1 MTREEFAAHV
11 REIEKRYASRPRA
24 LRARVVWLA
33 MVGYAG
39 MLAWLGTVIFF
50 AALFFVPGVRM
61 PLDGG
66 WLLMLIGAL
75 ILTIGGWAVM
85 RVLWVRLT
93 PPEGRLVSPREVPAL
108 HAMLTDLRRRLRST
122 GFYRVIITPDC
133 NAMVCEVPRLGVLG
147 WPRHYL
153 QIGLPLLECLSAD
166 EVRAVLAHECAH
178 LSARDGRVSS
188 WLYRLRRSWDQI
200 FAKLREPYVRGSVS
214 LRPLLVK
221 FIEWFWPRFDA
232 HAFVHSRSKEFKAD
246 ATAAW
251 VAGAEPMASAL
262 YRIEVYAHLLSERFW
277 PDVWQRANT
286 EPNPPTGILEEM
298 RAKLRVSPSPEDDAK
313 WRAQAFKFVTS
324 DTDTHPCL
332 SARLRAIKRLPEGV
346 EAGEYPAW
354 PAISEPSGAEAL
366 LGDALG
372 KIRTDVEARWRK
384 DCQQTWTDRHARAA
398 ALQHRLQSLSQAVPE
413 PAADVDSLWD
423 QAHAMIDLK
432 GDVGAVPILQQIL
445 ALRPTHAGANFCLG
459 RHLIGEGDA
468 TGEAHLERAME
479 EDEDLIPKGCGLLHA
494 FFRRTGNASRVRE
507 VEARLDRY
515 EAAMA
520 ASHQERANV
529 TAADTLIPHGL
540 EEAQLDGVR
549 ALLAGQPGVARA
561 YLGQK
566 QMRHFKKQRLFVLCI
581 EGKRA
586 WYRPANHDAE
596 QSAVKALFGKLR
608 LPGRVLV
615 FAPSGSFSAIAKKL
629 RTVPNAQIFARQG
642 QGGV

>member
-11 REIEKRYASRPRA
+11 QQIEKRFAGRPQA
-24 LRARVVWLA
+24 LRARLLWLA
-33 MVGYAG
+33 AVGYAG
-39 MLAWLGTVIFF
+39 MLAWLGTVPFF
-50 AALFFVPGVRM
+50 AALFFVPGIRM
-61 PLDGG
+61 PLEGG

-75 ILTIGGWAVM
+75 ILTIGGWAVL

-108 HAMLTDLRRRLRST
+108 HAMLTDLRHRLRST
-122 GFYRVIITPDC
+122 GFYRVIITPDF
-133 NAMVCEVPRLGVLG
+133 NAFVCEIPRLGVFG

-153 QIGLPLLECLSAD
+153 QIGLPLLECLSAS

-178 LSARDGRVSS
+178 LSARDGRISN

-200 FAKLREPYVRGSVS
+200 FAKLREPYVRGAVS

-232 HAFVHSRSKEFKAD
+232 HSFVLSRSKEFKAD

-251 VAGAEPMASAL
+251 AVGAEPMAGAL
-262 YRIEVYAHLLSERFW
+262 YRSEVYGHLLSERFW

-286 EPNPPTGILEEM
+286 EPNPPNGIFEEL
-298 RAKLRVSPSPEDDAK
+298 RAKMRMAPSPEDDAR
-313 WRAQAFKFVTS
+313 WRAEAFKFVTS
-324 DTDTHPCL
+324 HHDTHPCL
-332 SARLRAIKRLPEGV
+332 SARLRAIKHLPEGV
-346 EAGEYPAW
+346 EKGEYPAW

-372 KIRTDVEARWRK
+372 QIRADVEARWK
-384 DCQQTWTDRHARAA
+384 KICQQTWTDRHARAA
-398 ALQHRLQSLSQAVPE
+398 ALQHRLQSISQAVPD

-423 QAHAMIDLK
+423 QARAVIDLK

-445 ALRPTHAGANFCLG
+445 ALRPAHAAANFCLG
-459 RHLIGEGDA
+459 RHLIEEGNA
-468 TGEAHLERAME
+468 TGQAHLERAME
-479 EDEDLIPKGCGLLHA
+479 EDEDLIPQGCGLLHNY
-494 FFRRTGNASRVRE
+494 FRRTGETHRVHE
-507 VEARLDRY
+507 IETRLDRH

-520 ASHQERANV
+520 ASQQERANV

-540 EEAQLDGVR
+540 DEAQLKGVR
-549 ALLAGQPGVARA
+549 ALLTAQRGVARA

-566 QMRHFKKQRLFVLCI
+566 QMRHFKKQRLFVLCV

-586 WYRPANHDAE
+586 WYRAADHDAE
-596 QSAVKALFGKLR
+596 QAAVKALFGKVR
-608 LPGRVLV
+608 LPGRVLIIT
-615 FAPSGSFSAIAKKL
+615 PSGSFSAIARKL
-629 RTVPNAQIFARQG
+629 RAVPGALILAQQPTK
-642 QGGV
+642 